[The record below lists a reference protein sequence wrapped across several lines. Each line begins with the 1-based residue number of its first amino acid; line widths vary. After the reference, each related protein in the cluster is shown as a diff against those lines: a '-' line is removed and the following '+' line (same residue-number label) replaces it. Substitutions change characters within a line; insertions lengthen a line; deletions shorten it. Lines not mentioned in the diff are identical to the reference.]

1 MRQEEGNMKKTI
13 SKKKTILTT
22 VQLAGIATACVGA
35 FFVAIWLGLLL
46 TGLSMVA
53 VGHLLDRSD
62 DE

>member
-1 MRQEEGNMKKTI
+1 MKNTI